1 MSTMA
6 DNTAAEV
13 VARRW
18 PMMVDLR
25 AAEATSVELVGAK
38 AASLARS
45 TAAGLPVLPGF
56 VLTTAL
62 HPAALS
68 GGSGGEAIRQAWRA
82 LTDDGRIALVVR
94 SSATK
99 EDGEASSMAGMFVS
113 RLDVRG
119 WDAFVDAVAEV
130 LASKHGV
137 NGEHAA
143 VSDVEMAVLVQPFLV
158 PSWGGVL
165 FGADPISERTDRMVV
180 SVVPGGPDRLV
191 SGELD
196 GWTATL
202 TRRGRIVDAA
212 DGDRPDDRHLRELT
226 AMAVRLERLGG
237 RPQDIEWAIDDD
249 GAVRLLQ
256 SRPITTLHGPVS
268 GPLYGPGPLAETFP
282 DALSPLE
289 EDLWLDPLRDGLR
302 HALGLLG
309 GSSPGRL
316 RRAPLVISIDGRPAV
331 DLVLLGDDPRRRSRL
346 RLLDPRPGIRR
357 LRAAWRVGRLTAA
370 LSDLA
375 RDLIADIDA
384 DLLAVGALD
393 ALDDRYLLRILRN
406 TGTALRALHGYEM
419 LAGALLRADP
429 SAGAAGAAL
438 DALSAA
444 AREGIPSD
452 EVVALS
458 PIVLA
463 LIPPRIPPVEHVA
476 GTVAS
481 VRPTSAAPTPTL
493 EGVTR
498 EVLRVRV
505 RWVHELS
512 ARAAAELGR
521 RLAAAEVIPDTEAIR
536 YLRLDE
542 LEHVLRTRQPFHP
555 DGRLDAIR
563 RTELPAVFRLAADG
577 TPIALGAGVGGS
589 GTPVGGGRGRGVVR
603 SDVADAAPGV
613 VLVVRALDPR
623 LAPVIPQLSGLVAET
638 GSPLSHLAILAR
650 EYGVPTVVGKVG
662 AVGDL
667 HDGDVVEVDGS
678 TGAVVVL
685 DHEPEGVAA

>member
-1 MSTMA
+1 MSTQ
-6 DNTAAEV
+6 AEKIQPD
-13 VARRW
+13 AGEQRR
-18 PMMVDLR
+18 PMVVDLR
-25 AAEATSVELVGAK
+25 AEEAISIDLVGAK

-45 TAAGLPVLPGF
+45 GRAGLPVLPGF

-62 HPAALS
+62 DPTVIEGGPA
-68 GGSGGEAIRQAWRA
+68 GEAIRRAWQT
-82 LTDDGRIALVVR
+82 LTDDGRDALVVR

-99 EDGEASSMAGMFVS
+99 EDSEASSMAGLFVS

-119 WDAFVDAVAEV
+119 WGGFVDAVAEV
-130 LASKHGV
+130 LASKDGV
-137 NGEHAA
+137 AGTAA
-143 VSDVEMAVLVQPFLV
+143 SDAEMAVLVQPFIV
-158 PSWGGVL
+158 PAWGGVL

-180 SVVPGGPDRLV
+180 SAVRGGPDRLV
-191 SGELD
+191 SGQVD

-202 TRRGRIVDAA
+202 TRKGRLVEAA
-212 DGDRPDDRHLRELT
+212 SGDHPDEDHLRQLA

-237 RPQDIEWAIDDD
+237 RPQDIEWAIDDV

-256 SRPITTLHGPVS
+256 SRPITTLHGPAS

-309 GSSPGRL
+309 GSSPNRL
-316 RRAPLVISIDGRPAV
+316 QRAPLVISVDGRPAV
-331 DLVLLGDDPRRRSRL
+331 DLVLLGDDPRRRSLL
-346 RLLDPRPGIRR
+346 RKLDPRPGVRR
-357 LRAAWRVGRLTAA
+357 LRAAWRVGRLGAA
-370 LSDLA
+370 MPELA

-384 DLLAVGALD
+384 DLLAVPVPD
-393 ALDDRYLLRILRN
+393 ALDDRELLRVLGNAR
-406 TGTALRALHGYEM
+406 TALRALHGYEM
-419 LAGALLRADP
+419 LAGALLEADP

-444 AREGIPSD
+444 GRAGIPSS
-452 EVVALS
+452 EVVTRL

-463 LIPPRIPPVEHVA
+463 LIPPRIPPVA
-476 GTVAS
+476 GVPAAIAS
-481 VRPTSAAPTPTL
+481 VRTGTASAPTL

-498 EVLRVRV
+498 EALRVRV
-505 RWVHELS
+505 RWVQELS
-512 ARAAAELGR
+512 ARAAVELGR
-521 RLAAAEVIPDTEAIR
+521 RFVAADVIPDVEAIR
-536 YLRLDE
+536 YMRFDE
-542 LEHVLRTRQPFHP
+542 LEAVLRTRQPFHP
-555 DGRLDAIR
+555 DGRPDAMR

-577 TPIALGAGVGGS
+577 TPIAVGAGAEGS

-603 SDVADAAPGV
+603 SDIADAGPGV

-650 EYGVPTVVGKVG
+650 EYGVPTVVGKAG
-662 AVGDL
+662 AVGTL

-678 TGAVVVL
+678 TGAVVVVGQSPVST
-685 DHEPEGVAA
+685 EVAA